1 MPPGLQDELVRAWR
15 SYWGAA
21 LSFHLV
27 QLPSFNYTEFLWI
40 YESPLGQMRLSQQA
54 TASDLPGVTRAVTI
68 DLADLRSPYTSV
80 HNRQKQEVA
89 RRVALNAL
97 ATAYHRAP
105 INTGPVVAGVAFWRA
120 QHDLLVRVSSA
131 LPGVGT
137 FNGSAGCVACCE
149 QSPFEIETETATARR
164 RDGVTGPREHGT
176 PAATS
181 WARVTAGT
189 PFQSNG
195 PGVNIPVRV
204 GAATPLAI
212 RYGYD
217 ADVQCVYFDADG
229 LPLAPFALGIA
240 HGIAHGIAQV
250 PLRRTSSGQD

>member
-1 MPPGLQDELVRAWR
+1 MLGIRFVPPGLQDELVRAWR

-149 QSPFEIETETATARR
+149 QSPFEIETTDAA
-164 RDGVTGPREHGT
+164 G
-176 PAATS
+176 PAARGVGEGATTS
-181 WARVTAGT
+181 WSRVGMGGPTRSSG
-189 PFQSNG
+189 G
-195 PGVNIPVRV
+195 PGVDIPINI
-204 GAATPLAI
+204 GAAKPIAV
-212 RYGYD
+212 RYAYD
-217 ADVQCVYFDADG
+217 ADVQCIYFDADG
-229 LPLAPFALGIA
+229 LPLAPFEL
-240 HGIAHGIAQV
+240 V
-250 PLRRTSSGQD
+250 PPA